1 MLNSCFYQSEMVYGL
16 SEKNKIVK
24 NLILLA
30 FFLLGF
36 IPAKSQTAD
45 RIYIDKYK
53 DLAVRQ
59 MKEHGIPAS
68 VILAVAMHESA
79 SGTSKIA
86 RYLNNHFGIKGRNR
100 VKTIRS
106 SYKSYDSVDNSYEDF
121 IRLMKE
127 KPGFSKLFKQYPH
140 YDYKNWV
147 RGIQRGGYAHSKT
160 WGSQVRAFI
169 VKYKL
174 YEYDDRPADWVDSPS
189 KEPVN
194 SSTAKIY
201 RVKNGDTLSGIA
213 KKLGTSVK
221 QLMNKNGLKTSKIKP
236 GQRLKY

>member
-1 MLNSCFYQSEMVYGL
+1 MVYGL

-24 NLILLA
+24 NITLIV
-30 FFLLGF
+30 FLLLCIF
-36 IPAKSQTAD
+36 TAQSQTAD
-45 RIYIDKYK
+45 RIYVDKYK

-86 RYLNNHFGIKGRNR
+86 RHLNNHFGIKGRNR

-106 SYKSYDSVDNSYEDF
+106 SYKSYDSVDDSYEDF

-127 KPGFSKLFKQYPH
+127 KPSFNKLFERYPA

-147 RGIQRGGYAHSKT
+147 RGIQRGGYAHSQS
-160 WGSQVRAFI
+160 WGSQVRSFI

-174 YEYDDRPADWVDSPS
+174 YEYDERPANWVDSPS
-189 KEPVN
+189 NEV
-194 SSTAKIY
+194 
-201 RVKNGDTLSGIA
+201 V
-213 KKLGTSVK
+213 SV
-221 QLMNKNGLKTSKIKP
+221 SESP
-236 GQRLKY
+236 PQRLCH